1 MPDCVDCAAAAAA
14 THQGVTVNGS
24 GPPAASSSVGPAS
37 SMQVDMGPYTQ
48 RGPEY
53 PQQGGGA
60 KRERDGV
67 ESGYSTQNRDERDK
81 ERQGPGDQGAGDKKE
96 KEKTNKTE
104 QDQIQYIEGEGC
116 QVWRPQVMWVSF
128 YFLKIYSCIHEFL
141 VDSFIIIIDHKLEA
155 TGSQNSENYI

>member
-14 THQGVTVNGS
+14 TQQGVTVNGS
-24 GPPAASSSVGPAS
+24 GPPAAS

-53 PQQGGGA
+53 PGQQQGGGA

-81 ERQGPGDQGAGDKKE
+81 ERQVPGDQGAGDKKE
-96 KEKTNKTE
+96 KEKINKTE

-116 QVWRPQVMWVSF
+116 QVWRPQVMWG
-128 YFLKIYSCIHEFL
+128 
-141 VDSFIIIIDHKLEA
+141 FILFFR
-155 TGSQNSENYI
+155 

>member
-14 THQGVTVNGS
+14 THQGAPVNGS
-24 GPPAASSSVGPAS
+24 GPPVAASSGAG
-37 SMQVDMGPYTQ
+37 MQVDMGGYGG
-48 RGPEY
+48 RGPEAGGY
-53 PQQGGGA
+53 PGQAGG

-81 ERQGPGDQGAGDKKE
+81 ERQPQGEQGGGDKKE

-116 QVWRPQVMWVSF
+116 QVWRPQVM
-128 YFLKIYSCIHEFL
+128 
-141 VDSFIIIIDHKLEA
+141 SFIHLFVKIWI
-155 TGSQNSENYI
+155 